1 MCHKMEPQDKQVI
14 LSSQKARTYPWDIS
28 LHTLGPGVLRHN
40 VFKSLA
46 RAIRFEGLGQEDFK
60 A

>member
-1 MCHKMEPQDKQVI
+1 MEPQDKQVI